1 MNHEQAKAAIFRGE
15 TVRARVG
22 DKVFDFNLLKGKV

>member
-22 DKVFDFNLLKGKV
+22 DKVFANLLKGKV